1 MISNLLKISIFN
13 FIIVCMLISC
23 TNIDDVYNKRFNF
36 YSFYEDLTIIENS
49 RQLRTQ
55 DTELLKL
62 FIDHK
67 ILKDSISWLK
77 KQTYKELFYLAVE
90 NAKNGNSN
98 SVMDLSWKTN
108 NTINIDLSSFSIEN
122 GELNLKITNMSNR
135 NIKYFRALLKFED
148 RMSKKLGQMD
158 LIFNDTILRGNTIFS
173 KYNDKVAYTFGNK
186 DSTEIIMIPII
197 RRVVFFDST
206 EFVNPLST
214 FFE

>member
-1 MISNLLKISIFN
+1 MISKLFKISFYN
-13 FIIVCMLISC
+13 CIIVCMLISC
-23 TNIDDVYNKRFNF
+23 TNIDDVYNKKFNF

-55 DTELLKL
+55 DTDLLKL

-77 KQTYKELFYLAVE
+77 TQTYKELFYLAVE

-98 SVMDLSWKTN
+98 SVMDMSWKTN
-108 NTINIDLSSFSIEN
+108 NTINIVLSSFSIDN
-122 GELNLKITNMSNR
+122 GELNLNITNLSIK

-148 RMSKKLGQMD
+148 KMSKKLGQMD
-158 LIFNDTILRGNTIFS
+158 LIFNDTILSGNTIYS
-173 KYNDKVAYTFGNK
+173 KFNDKIVYTFQTK
-186 DSTEIIMIPII
+186 DSSEINMTPII
-197 RRVVFFDST
+197 RRVIFFDST